1 MYYSEFNTHTYTP
14 KYIYTIRTTPVKST
28 AVAEPEVEEEVKA
41 AVYQPTRFDRIE
53 ILQRKEHAKVSE
65 ADVDAL
71 SFSYDDF
78 QSAVTNT
85 EYSFER
91 DAIIKGCAIEYQP
104 KGVFVDIGAKLVKY
118 SSSYSNGFIA
128 FIIGRAS

>member
-1 MYYSEFNTHTYTP
+1 M
-14 KYIYTIRTTPVKST
+14 
-28 AVAEPEVEEEVKA
+28 KA

-91 DAIIKGCAIEYQP
+91 DAIVKGCAIEYQP
-104 KGVFVDIGAKLVKY
+104 KGAFVDIGAKLVKY

>member
-1 MYYSEFNTHTYTP
+1 MFRCPHLCSNQSSVSTYTHTHTHTHTHNITITHTCTP

-85 EYSFER
+85 EYSFEP
-91 DAIIKGCAIEYQP
+91 DAIVKGCAIEY
-104 KGVFVDIGAKLVKY
+104 
-118 SSSYSNGFIA
+118 
-128 FIIGRAS
+128 